1 MHVRFLAVKRPC
13 EGRNAAERAAK
24 WREVG
29 LSRLKDF
36 PVFHLCFGRR
46 VMSKQDED
54 FSESLVRM
62 SHPGKQQKEN
72 SSIFYT
78 DTTLK
83 LHFALIPFTGKTTI
97 GWLNSPHSYN
107 S

>member
-1 MHVRFLAVKRPC
+1 MKRSC

-24 WREVG
+24 SREVG
-29 LSRLKDF
+29 FSRLKDF
-36 PVFHLCFGRR
+36 YVFHLCFVRQ
-46 VMSKQDED
+46 VMSKQGED

-62 SHPGKQQKEN
+62 RHPGKTQEED

-83 LHFALIPFTGKTTI
+83 LHFALISFTGKTTS